1 MRNKRFYEKLDREIR
16 HAIDPDLFDLATAY
30 AEARH
35 YVEQGTDYFAVK
47 VGDFEIKRCKK

>member
-1 MRNKRFYEKLDREIR
+1 MSNKEIWGNIEKEIDRCIM
-16 HAIDPDLFDLATAY
+16 PDMFDLGVAY

-35 YVEQGTDYFAVK
+35 YVEQDTDYFAVK

>member
-35 YVEQGTDYFAVK
+35 YVEQDTDYFAVK